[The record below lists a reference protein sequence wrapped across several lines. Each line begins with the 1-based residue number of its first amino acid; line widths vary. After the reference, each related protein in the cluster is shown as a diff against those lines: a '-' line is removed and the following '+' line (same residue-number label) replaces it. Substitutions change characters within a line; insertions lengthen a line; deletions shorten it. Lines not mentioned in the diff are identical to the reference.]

1 MMTWLVLLGWA
12 LVGVVVAMWFGTAVA
27 KGRMRKQ

>member
-12 LVGVVVAMWFGTAVA
+12 LVGVVVAMWFETVVA
-27 KGRMRKQ
+27 KGRRRRH